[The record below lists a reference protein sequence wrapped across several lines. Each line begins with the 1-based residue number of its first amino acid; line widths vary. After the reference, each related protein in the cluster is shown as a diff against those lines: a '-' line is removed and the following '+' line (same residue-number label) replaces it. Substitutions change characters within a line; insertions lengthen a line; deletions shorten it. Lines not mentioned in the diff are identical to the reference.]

1 MESSFS
7 ASVLCLVDVPLLRR
21 ESLVKALKALSLL
34 SVSPGATCF
43 PVSSGARASGC
54 AAERF
59 TQTFASNAPK

>member
-1 MESSFS
+1 
-7 ASVLCLVDVPLLRR
+7 
-21 ESLVKALKALSLL
+21 VKALKALSLL